1 MNGRS
6 MYSIAYVV
14 PYFGKFPKGFQFWLM
29 SCGCN
34 PSIDWLIFTDD
45 HTEYDYP
52 PNVKVTYWSFDKM
65 RERAQ
70 QIYDFPIS
78 LNRPYKL
85 CDFKPAYGEIFAEE
99 LKDYD
104 FWGDCDIDLVWG
116 DIRKFYTDEILSKY
130 EKIGFNGH
138 SMLFKNSPEVC
149 SRYRTHIDGALDYH
163 EALGNDKSYAFD
175 EPGMDAIYEGLS
187 IPVYKGIDFANL
199 LKYDYGFYLDW
210 QEEADREKNESQ
222 VFTWKNG
229 RITRYYLYR
238 GNIETQEYMYLHYWC
253 RPTSFRIREYDPTK
267 QYLIYPDVTTD
278 RPYEIT
284 EDLIRQK
291 SKRSKIKYYAKVL
304 WFNRHK
310 ITPERILFNVKGML
324 GYKSQGE

>member
-1 MNGRS
+1 

-45 HTEYDYP
+45 HTDFDYP
-52 PNVKVTYWSFDKM
+52 DNVKVTYLSFEDM
-65 RERAQ
+65 RRRAQ
-70 QIYDFPIS
+70 AIFDFPIS
-78 LNRPYKL
+78 LERPYKL
-85 CDFKPAYGEIFAEE
+85 CDFKPAYGEIFADE
-99 LKDYD
+99 LKGYD

-116 DIRKFYTDEILSKY
+116 DIRRFYTDELLSQY

-138 SMLFKNSPEVC
+138 SMLFKNTSEVC
-149 SRYRTHIDGALDYH
+149 ARYRTHIDGELDYR

-187 IPVYKGIDFANL
+187 IPVYKGIDFVNL

-210 QEEADREKNESQ
+210 QDESDREKNEAQ
-222 VFTWKNG
+222 VFTWQNG
-229 RITRYYLYR
+229 RITRYYLFH
-238 GNIETQEYMYLHYWC
+238 GAVETKEYMYLHYWC
-253 RPTSFRIREYDPTK
+253 RPTSFRIREYDSAK

-284 EDLIRQK
+284 ADLIRRK
-291 SKRSKIKYYAKVL
+291 SRRSKIKFYAKTL

-310 ITPERILFNVKGML
+310 ITPERIVFNVKGML
-324 GYKSQGE
+324 AYKAQEK